1 MKKSVLFL
9 SAAVLAFSTV
19 FISACSD
26 DDDGGKGVEVK
37 ASKLKTVGVVYE
49 GDGVETYEFIYDA
62 NDRVTSI
69 NNVWTNEGEEPGDP
83 SVISFNYSVANQ
95 LTITKEGTQTVYQID
110 ANGRVTREYGN
121 EAKTKWMEYAYD
133 ADGYMIEVIDHKEDG
148 TNIKRWEID
157 IDKGNVIRHTRYRDA
172 GTASFVKEFSFITS
186 GAGNLSALQQTN
198 IVDSQ
203 WKVVGGFY
211 GKASKNLVSSL
222 DYWDGVGEE
231 GNIRTTTI
239 TYPTFDTEGRITK
252 MVRSG
257 DGWSESFTY
266 SYYDEE

>member
-1 MKKSVLFL
+1 MKKSLLFL
-9 SAAVLAFSTV
+9 SAAVLALSTV

-26 DDDGGKGVEVK
+26 DDDGGNGVEVK
-37 ASKLKTVGVVYE
+37 ASKIKTVGVVYV

-69 NNVWTNEGEEPGDP
+69 NNVWTSEGEEPGEP
-83 SVISFNYSVANQ
+83 SVITFTYSGTNQ
-95 LTITKEGTQTVYQID
+95 LTINRDGGNTVYEID
-110 ANGRVTREYGN
+110 ANGRITKEFWDT
-121 EAKTKWMEYAYD
+121 EKTEWAGYSYD
-133 ADGYMIEVIDHKEDG
+133 ADGYMIKIVEHYDGVDHDKWKIDVQ
-148 TNIKRWEID
+148 N
-157 IDKGNVIRHTRYRDA
+157 GNVIRHTRYNDVGAVNRI
-172 GTASFVKEFSFITS
+172 KEFNFLTS
-186 GAGNLSALQQTN
+186 GSGNVSGLQQTN
-198 IVDSQ
+198 VVDSN

-211 GKASKNLVSSL
+211 GKASKHLVSSL
-222 DYWDGVGEE
+222 DYWNGPGDEANE
-231 GNIRTTTI
+231 KTTSI